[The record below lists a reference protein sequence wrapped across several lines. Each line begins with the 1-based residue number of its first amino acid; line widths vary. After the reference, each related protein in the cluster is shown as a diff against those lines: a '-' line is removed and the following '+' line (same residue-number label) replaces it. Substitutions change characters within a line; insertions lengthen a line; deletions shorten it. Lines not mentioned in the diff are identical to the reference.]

1 MTPRATPPE
10 DTGVEDGDD
19 GPLLGLGLSGSGYSL
34 ALQRGLSILAAFTP
48 ERPVAGI
55 ADIARELGMHKGTTH
70 RYVGTLVAL
79 GYLEQGKHRKY
90 RLTLGV
96 TKLGLSALST
106 MRLEEHAHP
115 YMQDLATGSGYTISL
130 AVLDGPEILCLDRV
144 HSTRRRQP
152 PSEPDL
158 HPGSRL
164 PVHCT
169 AMGKA
174 LLAHLPEPEQSK
186 LLRTLKLSR
195 ETASTI
201 TGKQALRNEIRH
213 IATEGI
219 AINDEER
226 TAGRHAIAVP
236 IRTAE
241 HEAIA
246 ALAMSATTTAIT
258 LANLSEQLAP
268 HLTATADRISARL
281 GYRRTDEAQ

>member
-1 MTPRATPPE
+1 VTPRATPPE
-10 DTGVEDGDD
+10 DIGVENGDEP
-19 GPLLGLGLSGSGYSL
+19 PLGWGLSGPGYSL
-34 ALQRGLSILAAFTP
+34 AMQRGLTILAAFTP

-79 GYLEQGKHRKY
+79 GYLEQGKRRKY

-96 TKLGLSALST
+96 TNLGLSALSA
-106 MRLEEHAHP
+106 MRLEEHTHP
-115 YMQDLATGSGYTISL
+115 YMQDLATGCGYTISL
-130 AVLDGPEILCLDRV
+130 AVLDGPEILYLDRV
-144 HSTRRRQP
+144 HSTRRRQT

-186 LLRTLKLSR
+186 LMRTLKLSR
-195 ETASTI
+195 ETANTI
-201 TGKQALRNEIRH
+201 TGKQALRDEIRH
-213 IATEGI
+213 ITLEGI
-219 AINDEER
+219 AVNDEELA
-226 TAGRHAIAVP
+226 AGWRAIAVP
-236 IRTAE
+236 IRSAE

-258 LANLSEQLAP
+258 LANLTEQLGP
-268 HLTATADRISARL
+268 HLTATAGRISARL
-281 GYRRTDEAQ
+281 GYRRTDEIK